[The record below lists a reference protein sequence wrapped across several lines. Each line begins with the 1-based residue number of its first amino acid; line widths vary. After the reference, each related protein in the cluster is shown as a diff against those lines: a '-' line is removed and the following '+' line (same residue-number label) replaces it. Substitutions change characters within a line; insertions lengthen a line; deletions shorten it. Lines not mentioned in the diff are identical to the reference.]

1 MFKLMKETVDAIAP
15 QQNAFLNQANST
27 EEHQCPV
34 CREFT
39 VGIQLSDEICTSC
52 KSNLGSMIDYKPE
65 WRNEV
70 TGDDMSRCN
79 LAKNPMLPESSY
91 CTTISY
97 GFRPNKALFELQ
109 RSLIWTSI
117 PYHERS
123 MKTKMDEIATVCRLK
138 DIPLAIIEYTQALYF
153 NIITAL
159 ETHDLKRKRG
169 KNDAGLRAAALFIAF
184 HDDGKPRTYK
194 EIASIFGIEPKYVSD
209 GIKLFSELI
218 KSTRKVTSYND
229 FITEFCSN
237 LNITEEIKVRI
248 SVVADKADAMGL
260 LENHAPPSIVAGC
273 IYYVGIEY
281 ALPIKLSDIEEM
293 CGVSGPTI
301 TKICDKLFK
310 RTAELF

>member
-1 MFKLMKETVDAIAP
+1 MIDSI
-15 QQNAFLNQANST
+15 
-27 EEHQCPV
+27 EEPVKSRDDKNELECPV
-34 CREFT
+34 CHAFA
-39 VGIQLSDEICTSC
+39 VQVQMSDEICISC

-79 LAKNPMLPESSY
+79 LAKNPLLPESSY

-97 GFRPNKALFELQ
+97 GFKPNKALYELQ

-123 MKTKMDEIATVCRLK
+123 MKMKMDEIGAVCRLK
-138 DIPLAIIEYTQALYF
+138 DIPLAIIEYTQGLYHTL
-153 NIITAL
+153 ITAL
-159 ETHDLKRKRG
+159 ESNELKRKRG
-169 KNDAGLRAAALFIAF
+169 KNDTGLRAAALFIAF

-218 KSTRKVTSYND
+218 KTPQKITIYND
-229 FITEFCSN
+229 FISEFCAN
-237 LNITEEIKVRI
+237 LNISEEIKTRI
-248 SVVADKADAMGL
+248 LFVADKAEALGL
-260 LENHAPPSIVAGC
+260 LENHAPTSIIAGC
-273 IYYVGIEY
+273 IFYVGIEY
-281 ALPIKLSDIEEM
+281 ALPLKLTEIEEM

-310 RTAELF
+310 RTMDLYD